1 MNILFIED
9 DRELLEIG
17 VVQLQQHN
25 TVYPASNLV
34 DARAIMEN
42 PAMRVQ
48 LVVADQRLPDG
59 QGVEFVIEM
68 KALFPDCMYTIVS
81 GCLTDSNISKLEENE
96 ISYHHKPL
104 LYAKML
110 ERFRRAHLMKVPCC
124 ETVAVAPC
132 DEAVAVAPCDEVVA
146 GAPCDEVVAGAPC
159 DKVQEIET
167 PSENP
172 SEEGLGKSEAP
183 KRKKWFGLL

>member
-25 TVYPASNLV
+25 TVYPASNLL

-42 PAMRVQ
+42 PAMPVH
-48 LVVADQRLPDG
+48 LVVADHRLPDG
-59 QGVEFVIEM
+59 QGVKFVIEM

-96 ISYHHKPL
+96 ITYHRKPL
-104 LYAKML
+104 LYGKIA
-110 ERFRRAHLMKVPCC
+110 EQFRHAHLMKAPCR
-124 ETVAVAPC
+124 VAVA
-132 DEAVAVAPCDEVVA
+132 EAPSDVV
-146 GAPCDEVVAGAPC
+146 E
-159 DKVQEIET
+159 EIEA
-167 PSENP
+167 P
-172 SEEGLGKSEAP
+172 SEESREPEAP
-183 KRKKWFGLL
+183 KRKKLFGLL

>member
-9 DRELLEIG
+9 ERELLEIG

-25 TVYPASNLV
+25 TVYPVFNLV

-42 PAMRVQ
+42 PAMHVQ

-59 QGVEFVIEM
+59 PEVEFVIEM
-68 KALFPDCMYTIVS
+68 KALFPNCMYTIVS

-96 ISYHHKPL
+96 ISYFRKPL
-104 LYAKML
+104 LYSKML
-110 ERFRRAHLMKVPCC
+110 EEFRGAQLMEVPDCG
-124 ETVAVAPC
+124 EVAESPC
-132 DEAVAVAPCDEVVA
+132 DEL
-146 GAPCDEVVAGAPC
+146 
-159 DKVQEIET
+159 KEIET
-167 PSENP
+167 QSEWP
-172 SEEGLGKSEAP
+172 CEAGAP